1 MNRQRRAE
9 SFAKEVAKHLEST
22 NVTLS
27 EHLEKCNLNLPKEE
41 LLNAGYYWGISE
53 IIGEIEML
61 LVKAE
66 FDDTTIENTA
76 ICNAI
81 RNYIKSVV

>member
-9 SFAKEVAKHLEST
+9 SFAKEVT
-22 NVTLS
+22 

-41 LLNAGYYWGISE
+41 LLSAGYYWGISE
-53 IIGEIEML
+53 VIGEIEML

-66 FDDTTIENTA
+66 FDKDIDNLTIVKD
-76 ICNAI
+76 I
-81 RNYIKSVV
+81 RNYIKSIL

>member
-9 SFAKEVAKHLEST
+9 SFAKEVA
-22 NVTLS
+22 

-41 LLNAGYYWGISE
+41 LLSAGYYWGISE

-61 LVKAE
+61 LAKAE
-66 FDDTTIENTA
+66 FDKDIDNLTIVKD
-76 ICNAI
+76 I
-81 RNYIKSVV
+81 RNYIKSVI

>member
-9 SFAKEVAKHLEST
+9 SFAKEVA
-22 NVTLS
+22 

-41 LLNAGYYWGISE
+41 LLSAGYYWGISE

-66 FDDTTIENTA
+66 FDDTTLENTA

-81 RNYIKSVV
+81 RNFIKSVV

>member
-9 SFAKEVAKHLEST
+9 SFAKEVA
-22 NVTLS
+22 
-27 EHLEKCNLNLPKEE
+27 EHLEKCGLE
-41 LLNAGYYWGISE
+41 LSTEKLLDAGYYWGISE

-66 FDDTTIENTA
+66 FDKDIDNLTIVKD
-76 ICNAI
+76 I
-81 RNYIKSVV
+81 RNYIKGII

>member
-9 SFAKEVAKHLEST
+9 SFAKEVA
-22 NVTLS
+22 

-66 FDDTTIENTA
+66 FDKDIDNLTIVKD
-76 ICNAI
+76 I
-81 RNYIKSVV
+81 RNYIKSIL

>member
-9 SFAKEVAKHLEST
+9 SFAKEVT
-22 NVTLS
+22 
-27 EHLEKCNLNLPKEE
+27 EHLEKCNLSMTNEQ

-66 FDDTTIENTA
+66 FDKNIDNLTIVKD
-76 ICNAI
+76 I
-81 RNYIKSVV
+81 RNFIKSVV

>member
-9 SFAKEVAKHLEST
+9 SFAKEVA
-22 NVTLS
+22 

-41 LLNAGYYWGISE
+41 LLSAGYYWGISE
-53 IIGEIEML
+53 IIGEIEMI

-66 FDDTTIENTA
+66 LDKDIDNLTIVKD
-76 ICNAI
+76 I
-81 RNYIKSVV
+81 RSYIKGIV

>member
-9 SFAKEVAKHLEST
+9 SFAKEVA
-22 NVTLS
+22 

-41 LLNAGYYWGISE
+41 LLSAGYYWGISE

-66 FDDTTIENTA
+66 LQDLNPDNTA
-76 ICNAI
+76 ICKAI
-81 RNYIKSVV
+81 RNYIKSVI

>member
-9 SFAKEVAKHLEST
+9 SFAKEVA
-22 NVTLS
+22 

-41 LLNAGYYWGISE
+41 LLSAGYYWGISE
-53 IIGEIEML
+53 IIGEIEMF
-61 LVKAE
+61 LVKSE
-66 FDDTTIENTA
+66 LTDDNIDNLHIVKE
-76 ICNAI
+76 I

>member
-9 SFAKEVAKHLEST
+9 SFAKEVA
-22 NVTLS
+22 

-41 LLNAGYYWGISE
+41 LLSAGYYWGISE

-61 LVKAE
+61 LAKAE
-66 FDDTTIENTA
+66 FDRDIDNLTVVKD
-76 ICNAI
+76 I
-81 RNYIKSVV
+81 RSFIKSVV

>member
-9 SFAKEVAKHLEST
+9 SFAKEVA
-22 NVTLS
+22 
-27 EHLEKCNLNLPKEE
+27 EHLEKCNLNLLKEE
-41 LLNAGYYWGISE
+41 LLSAGYYWGISE

-61 LVKAE
+61 LVKSE
-66 FDDTTIENTA
+66 LTDDNIDNLHIVKE
-76 ICNAI
+76 I